1 MVLRGKLDALLNELT
16 AGIIEKI
23 DFSVP
28 DNEISLKVKV
38 IENKKETLFTVNITK
53 VSSYIYIQDSGD
65 RRFEMVKPDYLE
77 LTSIDYYEKGLGD
90 INIDSE
96 EIWVKQYNSNANIAI
111 EIWDSVLLIEA
122 GMISINHEN
131 FKLI

>member
-1 MVLRGKLDALLNELT
+1 MLRGKLDALLNELT